1 FILLLFW
8 SIKSYS
14 QDNFS
19 RIAFGISGG
28 LTKSYTGLTYGASST
43 IPGFVAKDTYVIAD
57 NKTFGGSLDYYFTPF
72 INAGISYDKISIRQ
86 EADKNNRAFISN
98 FSAIEVKG
106 KVSVG
111 QFVDFSSTP
120 FLYSFRNLY
129 VGLGIGF
136 INGKNNVG
144 DYVSG
149 SNPSD
154 AKPYFPRR
162 MNANDFG
169 KSKFSGVISLPLSFG
184 YFINIYNSYQ
194 EPKVV
199 LGIDYKL
206 VYAFSDDLDGYKNDP
221 SYFSNKSKDVY
232 TTLGLSVKYLFGPQ
246 GLYYR

>member
-1 FILLLFW
+1 MKKLIFILLLFG

-14 QDNFS
+14 QANFS
-19 RIAFGISGG
+19 RIAIGVNGG
-28 LTKSYTGLTYGASST
+28 LTKPYTGLSYGPSTT
-43 IPGFVAKDTYVIAD
+43 IPGYVAKDTYVIAD

-86 EADKNNRAFISN
+86 EADKYNRAYISN
-98 FSAIEVKG
+98 FSAIEFKG

-120 FLYSFRNLY
+120 FLYSFRNLN
-129 VGLGIGF
+129 VGLGLGL
-136 INGKNNVG
+136 INGSNNVS
-144 DYVSG
+144 DFG
-149 SNPSD
+149 ST
-154 AKPYFPRR
+154 AFPRR
-162 MNANDFG
+162 ENSHDLG
-169 KSKFSGVISLPLSFG
+169 KSKFSGVISLPFSIG

-206 VYAFSDDLDGYKNDP
+206 VYTLSDDLDGYNNDP
-221 SYFSNKSKDVY
+221 SYFSNKLNDAY
-232 TTLGLSVKYLFGPQ
+232 TSFSFSIKYLFGPK